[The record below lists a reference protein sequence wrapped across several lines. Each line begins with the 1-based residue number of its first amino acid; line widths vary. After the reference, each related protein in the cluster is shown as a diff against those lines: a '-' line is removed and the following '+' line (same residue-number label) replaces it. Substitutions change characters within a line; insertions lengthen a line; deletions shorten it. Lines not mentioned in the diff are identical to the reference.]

1 MNETSTVEILAVHG
15 LGRELLAEGA
25 PAEQMARYREWR
37 DRVLAAAD
45 VSVAA

>member
-1 MNETSTVEILAVHG
+1 MDETSTIEILAVHD

-25 PAEQMARYREWR
+25 AEEEMARYREWR

-45 VSVAA
+45 VTVAA